1 MIRSSALVSH
11 ALVVCAAFSLVACT
25 GSVLAQ
31 PFTYSHFPSNTVIN
45 TPVTADFAIV
55 GYSGGMYNEVD
66 FTREFT
72 GPSSPTIQVVAGA
85 DIPDAEVFNHSTV
98 HVTGGSVTFAAMYDT
113 STLRVSGGTV
123 GFSLGFDSSEIHVTG
138 GTVTELAG
146 QGRLANVSGGML
158 GIVTANSNTDTMGG
172 QLGSCIVN
180 LTGGTF
186 MEEVNALNE
195 GILNL
200 YGGQILAPFLRS
212 AEGGTLNIYGT
223 GLSAQLTNPNAPNG
237 YSLYTLAGLLSD
249 GSSLDGVQLRVR
261 NDGVTYGHSTFNL
274 ITVPAPSA
282 AATVA
287 LGGLMAARRRRGR

>member
-1 MIRSSALVSH
+1 MIRSSARVSH

-98 HVTGGSVTFAAMYDT
+98 
-113 STLRVSGGTV
+113 
-123 GFSLGFDSSEIHVTG
+123 HVTG